1 MAEHNIW
8 EKEEDLVNVREL
20 VDEFKGRLNAKVR

>member
-8 EKEEDLVNVREL
+8 EMEEDLVNVREL